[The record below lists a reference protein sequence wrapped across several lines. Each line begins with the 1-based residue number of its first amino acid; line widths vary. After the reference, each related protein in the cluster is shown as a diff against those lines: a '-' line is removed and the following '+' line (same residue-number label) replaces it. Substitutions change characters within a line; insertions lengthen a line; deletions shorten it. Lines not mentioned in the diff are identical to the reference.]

1 MPASA
6 TPAVSAL
13 TAIQLVPA
21 SRFFLRVIPLDPA
34 SDPAAQVELYFERTA
49 PFPHTQLAA
58 GFLLS
63 PSGRQALVYAAH
75 RPRLENE
82 LPAGWTEAVAVLPD
96 VVALA
101 VAAET
106 AAQTRAHEFDGG
118 GWIAEW
124 DAAAGWLSDL
134 RAAGTGRDATGPVGR
149 GAASAR
155 LRGDAVELLL
165 PGDGETAPAAA
176 GRLAGAR
183 LRHAD
188 VRGAAEVAAVW
199 RSRRQGRWLARVA
212 AVGLAALV
220 ALAGGEAALR
230 LARMHAAGAVPET
243 LLTEAS
249 AWGEVADIAEFLAR
263 GGPGPVDAL
272 ARVNLARPAGVTFFR
287 VVAQSG
293 RLTCEGVAPDEA
305 TWQAFVAKVRA
316 MSGVTQVDVTGAA
329 ERFTLAVQMEGGA
342 AAREGSP

>member
-6 TPAVSAL
+6 ASVASAPPAVH
-13 TAIQLVPA
+13 LVPA
-21 SRFFLRVIPLDPA
+21 GRFFLRVIPLDPA
-34 SDPAAQVELYFERTA
+34 SEPAAQVELYFERTA
-49 PFPHTQLAA
+49 PFPHAQLAA

-75 RPRLENE
+75 RPRLETE

-96 VVALA
+96 IVALA
-101 VAAET
+101 VAAE
-106 AAQTRAHEFDGG
+106 AIGQTRAHEFDGG

-134 RAAGTGRDATGPVGR
+134 RAAGTGRDAAGPVGL

-165 PGDGETAPAAA
+165 PGAGETAPAVA

-188 VRGAAEVAAVW
+188 VRGAVEVAAGW
-199 RSRRQGRWLARVA
+199 RSRRQGRWLAR
-212 AVGLAALV
+212 LAAAGLVTLV
-220 ALAGGEAALR
+220 ALAGADAALR
-230 LARMHAAGAVPET
+230 LARMHAAGAVPEA
-243 LLTEAS
+243 LLTETS
-249 AWGEVADIAEFLAR
+249 AWGEVADLAEFLAR

-272 ARVNLARPAGVTFFR
+272 ARVNLVRPAGVTFHR

-293 RLTCEGVAPDEA
+293 RLTCEGAAPDEA

-316 MSGVTQVDVTGAA
+316 MSGVTQVDVTGVP
-329 ERFTLAVQMEGGA
+329 ERFTLSVQMDGGA
-342 AAREGSP
+342 AATEDSP